1 MATSANSSVSLL
13 EDRNSKC
20 LSILATIR
28 LDDYFLLVED
38 AYSEDQGGLEGQ
50 RAPITTKT
58 GMKIRNRLV
67 NDLKN
72 GAVIP
77 PIVVGAVCPP
87 KTLSALKAAKNSATL
102 VKLLKGGDIDI
113 SIIDGMQRTTALRDS
128 KIAPGKNFIRVEIWI
143 AKKVDSLIYR
153 MLVLNT
159 GQVPWD
165 LKRQLDTLYRPIVK
179 LVKTK
184 VPNIRI
190 FGLDD
195 TFRRSQAGEYRS
207 TRIVELFLAFSSRSI
222 DVDIKERVAEEFARI
237 DITEATS
244 SSDFMPLFVEAV
256 KIMVQLDE
264 AFDRSTKKG
273 AVADSAVK
281 VKNGRDIFT
290 SSPGSVG
297 FVVAIAE
304 AALGAP
310 GFDYDLK
317 AAKLKIASME
327 NQMKTLIAF
336 LEKKTEAELLAFL
349 DLETLNQVL
358 GIKAS
363 RIGEFQRNVYKRGF
377 SVLMEK
383 TGAIIKQNSM
393 GPCWQAR

>member
-1 MATSANSSVSLL
+1 MATIANSSVSLL

-20 LSILATIR
+20 LSIMATVS
-28 LDDYFLLVED
+28 LHDYFSLVES
-38 AYSEDQGGLEGQ
+38 AYEDQGGLEGQ

-58 GMKIRNRLV
+58 GLKIRNRLV

-87 KTLSALKAAKNSATL
+87 KTWAALKSAKTSSSL
-102 VKLLKGGDIDI
+102 VRLLHEGSIDI
-113 SIIDGMQRTTALRDS
+113 SIIDGMQRTTALRDA
-128 KIAPGKNFIRVEIWI
+128 KIDPNTSRIRVEIWI

-179 LVKTK
+179 LIKAK
-184 VPNIRI
+184 VPSIRI

-244 SSDFMPLFVEAV
+244 SSEFMPLFVEAI
-256 KIMVQLDE
+256 KLMVQLDE

-273 AVADSAVK
+273 SAPNSTAK

-290 SSPGSVG
+290 SSPGAIG
-297 FVVAIAE
+297 FIVAIAE
-304 AALGAP
+304 ATLGAP
-310 GFDYDLK
+310 GFDYDLRM
-317 AAKLKIASME
+317 AKRQLTTIEKNM
-327 NQMKTLIAF
+327 QTLIAF
-336 LEKKTEAELLAFL
+336 LGKKSEAELLEFL

-358 GIKAS
+358 TVKSS
-363 RIGEFQRNVYKRGF
+363 RIGEFQRTVYKRGF

-383 TGAIIKQNSM
+383 TTAIIKQNSM